1 MSFHS
6 IGYLFKE
13 GIKGLWKNRTMSIAS
28 ICVLIS
34 CLLMTGIAGLISL
47 NLSSTMQGIE
57 SKNTITVLLE
67 NGLPSLTAVQIGE
80 EIRALDNVSECTFVP
95 KDDGLRTVIGNMDTE
110 SDSALF
116 EALSEDNPLPD
127 GYTISLADLSK
138 YNETIDQI
146 LAIEG
151 VDKTNDISRLAEQL
165 SDLDRLVRYVSLAI
179 LVVLGLVSL
188 FIISNT
194 LKVTIFSRRM
204 EINIMKSVGAT
215 NGFVR
220 IPFIVEGVL
229 IGVFSGLISATALY
243 FGYDKGV
250 EVVYGIV
257 KFLNIIDIRPYALT
271 LYLAYVL
278 AGMLFGIMGGVI
290 SIRRY
295 LKNEG
300 ENAIV

>member
-1 MSFHS
+1 
-6 IGYLFKE
+6 
-13 GIKGLWKNRTMSIAS
+13 
-28 ICVLIS
+28 
-34 CLLMTGIAGLISL
+34 
-47 NLSSTMQGIE
+47 
-57 SKNTITVLLE
+57 
-67 NGLPSLTAVQIGE
+67 
-80 EIRALDNVSECTFVP
+80 
-95 KDDGLRTVIGNMDTE
+95 MDTE
-110 SDSALF
+110 SDTALF

-138 YNETIDQI
+138 YNETIDAV

-151 VDKTNDISRLAEQL
+151 VDRTNDISRLAEQL

-179 LVVLGLVSL
+179 LVVLGVVSL

-250 EVVYGIV
+250 EIVYGIV
-257 KFLNIIDIRPYALT
+257 KFLNIIDIRPYAVT

-278 AGMLFGIMGGVI
+278 VGMLFGIMGGVI

>member
-6 IGYLFKE
+6 IGYLFIE
-13 GIKGLWKNRTMSIAS
+13 GVKGLWKNRTMSIAS

-34 CLLMTGIAGLISL
+34 CLLMTGTAGLISL
-47 NLSSTMQGIE
+47 NLSSTMRGIE
-57 SKNTITVLLE
+57 SNNTVTVFLD
-67 NGLPSLTAVQIGE
+67 NGLPALSAVQVGE

-95 KDDGLRTVIGNMDTE
+95 KNDGLKSVIGTMPTE
-110 SDSALF
+110 NESALF
-116 EALSEDNPLPD
+116 EALREDNPLPD
-127 GYTISLADLSK
+127 GYTISLADLSR
-138 YNETIDQI
+138 YDETIAEV
-146 LAIEG
+146 LAIDG
-151 VDKTNDISRLAEQL
+151 VDRTNDISSIASKL

-243 FGYDKGV
+243 LGYDKAV

-257 KFLNIIDIRPYALT
+257 KFLDIIDIRPYAVT

-278 AGMLFGIMGGVI
+278 VGMLFGIMGGVI

-295 LKNEG
+295 LKKEG

>member
-34 CLLMTGIAGLISL
+34 CLLMTGIAGLLSI
-47 NLSSTMQGIE
+47 NLSSTMNGIE
-57 SKNTITVLLE
+57 GRNTVTVFLD
-67 NGLPSLTAVQIGE
+67 NGLPALTAVQVGE

-95 KDDGLRTVIGNMDTE
+95 KEDGLKNVIGNMDSE
-110 SDSALF
+110 HDSDLMAAISD
-116 EALSEDNPLPD
+116 DNPLPD
-127 GYTISLADLSK
+127 AYTISLSDLGRYK
-138 YNETIDQI
+138 ETIAA
-146 LAIEG
+146 LAAIEG
-151 VDKTNDISRLAEQL
+151 VDKTDDISELVGKL
-165 SDLDRLVRYVSLAI
+165 NDLDRLVKYVSLAI
-179 LVVLGLVSL
+179 LLVLGLVSL

-229 IGVFSGLISATALY
+229 IGMFSGLISASVLY
-243 FGYDKGV
+243 FGYDKAV

-257 KFLNIIDIRPYALT
+257 KFLDIIDIRPYALS

-278 AGMLFGIMGGVI
+278 MGMLFGIMGGVI

-295 LKNEG
+295 LKHEG

>member
-1 MSFHS
+1 M
-6 IGYLFKE
+6 
-13 GIKGLWKNRTMSIAS
+13 
-28 ICVLIS
+28 
-34 CLLMTGIAGLISL
+34 
-47 NLSSTMQGIE
+47 
-57 SKNTITVLLE
+57 
-67 NGLPSLTAVQIGE
+67 
-80 EIRALDNVSECTFVP
+80 
-95 KDDGLRTVIGNMDTE
+95 
-110 SDSALF
+110 
-116 EALSEDNPLPD
+116 
-127 GYTISLADLSK
+127 
-138 YNETIDQI
+138 
-146 LAIEG
+146 
-151 VDKTNDISRLAEQL
+151 
-165 SDLDRLVRYVSLAI
+165 RYVSLAI
-179 LVVLGLVSL
+179 LVVLGVVSL

-250 EVVYGIV
+250 EIVYGIV
-257 KFLNIIDIRPYALT
+257 KFLNIIDIRPYAVT

-278 AGMLFGIMGGVI
+278 VGMLFGIMGGVI

>member
-13 GIKGLWKNRTMSIAS
+13 GVKGLWKNRTMSIAS
-28 ICVLIS
+28 VCVLIS
-34 CLLMTGIAGLISL
+34 CLLMTGIAGLLSL
-47 NLSSTMQGIE
+47 NLSSTMKGIE
-57 SKNTITVLLE
+57 SNNSITVFLE
-67 NGLPSLTAVQIGE
+67 NGLPALTAVQVGE
-80 EIRALDNVSECTFVP
+80 EIRAIDNVSECTFVP
-95 KDDGLRTVIGNMDTE
+95 KDDGLKIVVGNMDSE
-110 SDSALF
+110 HDGDLF
-116 EALSEDNPLPD
+116 AAISEDNPLPD
-127 GYTISLADLSK
+127 AFEISIGDLSRYDETISA
-138 YNETIDQI
+138 IRG
-146 LAIEG
+146 IEG
-151 VDKTNDISRLAEQL
+151 VDKVNDISSVVTKLN
-165 SDLDRLVRYVSLAI
+165 DLDRLVRYVSLAI

-220 IPFIVEGVL
+220 IPFIVEGML
-229 IGVFSGLISATALY
+229 IGTLSGLISASILY
-243 FGYDKGV
+243 FGYDKAV
-250 EVVYGIV
+250 EMVYGIV
-257 KFLNIIDIRPYALT
+257 QFLSIIDIRPYALT

-278 AGMLFGIMGGVI
+278 VGMLFGIMGGVI

>member
-34 CLLMTGIAGLISL
+34 CLLMTGIAGLLSI
-47 NLSSTMQGIE
+47 NLSSTMKGIE
-57 SKNTITVLLE
+57 GRNTVTVFLD
-67 NGLPSLTAVQIGE
+67 NGLPALTAVQVGE

-95 KDDGLRTVIGNMDTE
+95 KEDGLKNVIGNMDSE
-110 SDSALF
+110 HDSDLMAAISD
-116 EALSEDNPLPD
+116 DNPLPD
-127 GYTISLADLSK
+127 AYTISLSDLGRYK
-138 YNETIDQI
+138 ETIAA
-146 LAIEG
+146 LTAIEG
-151 VDKTNDISRLAEQL
+151 VDKTDDISELVGKL
-165 SDLDRLVRYVSLAI
+165 NDLDRLVKYVSLAI
-179 LVVLGLVSL
+179 LLVLGLVSL

-229 IGVFSGLISATALY
+229 IDMFSGLISASVLY
-243 FGYDKGV
+243 FGYDKAV

-257 KFLNIIDIRPYALT
+257 KFLDIIDIRPYALS

-278 AGMLFGIMGGVI
+278 MGMLFGIMGGVI

-295 LKNEG
+295 LKHEG

>member
-13 GIKGLWKNRTMSIAS
+13 GVKGLWKNRTMSIAS

-47 NLSSTMQGIE
+47 NLSSTMRGIE
-57 SKNTITVLLE
+57 SNNTITVFLD
-67 NGLPSLTAVQIGE
+67 NGLPALSAVQVGE

-95 KDDGLRTVIGNMDTE
+95 KNDGLKSVIGTMPTE
-110 SDSALF
+110 NESALF
-116 EALSEDNPLPD
+116 EALREDNPLPD
-127 GYTISLADLSK
+127 GYTISLSDLSR
-138 YNETIDQI
+138 YDETIAAV

-151 VDKTNDISRLAEQL
+151 VDKTNDISEIASKL

-243 FGYDKGV
+243 LGYDKAV

-257 KFLNIIDIRPYALT
+257 KFLDIIDIRPYTFT
-271 LYLAYVL
+271 LYLAYIL

-300 ENAIV
+300 ENAII

>member
-57 SKNTITVLLE
+57 SKNTITVFLN
-67 NGLPSLTAVQIGE
+67 NGLPALTAVQVGE

-95 KDDGLRTVIGNMDTE
+95 KSDGLKTVLQTMDNE
-110 SDSALF
+110 NDMILF

-138 YNETIDQI
+138 YDETIAAV
-146 LAIEG
+146 LAVEG

-229 IGVFSGLISATALY
+229 IGVFSGLISATALF
-243 FGYDKGV
+243 FGYDKAV

-278 AGMLFGIMGGVI
+278 VGMLFGIMGGVI
-290 SIRRY
+290 SIGRY

>member
-47 NLSSTMQGIE
+47 NLSSTMHGIE
-57 SKNTITVLLE
+57 SNNTVTVFLE

-80 EIRALDNVSECTFVP
+80 QLRALDNVSECTFVP
-95 KDDGLRTVIGNMDTE
+95 KEDGLKNVIGGMDTE
-110 SDSALF
+110 HDSDLFAALG
-116 EALSEDNPLPD
+116 EDNPLPD
-127 GYTISLADLSK
+127 AYTISLSDLSR
-138 YNETIDQI
+138 YEETLATIT
-146 LAIEG
+146 AIEG
-151 VDKTNDISRLAEQL
+151 VDKTNNISSVVEKLN
-165 SDLDRLVRYVSLAI
+165 DLERLVRYVSLAI

-220 IPFIVEGVL
+220 VPFIVEGVL
-229 IGVFSGLISATALY
+229 IGVFSGVISATALY
-243 FGYDKGV
+243 FGYDKAV

-257 KFLNIIDIRPYALT
+257 KFLNIIDLRPYGLT
-271 LYLAYVL
+271 LYIAYVL
-278 AGMLFGIMGGVI
+278 VGMLFGVMGGVI

-295 LKNEG
+295 LKKEG

>member
-34 CLLMTGIAGLISL
+34 CLLMTGMAGLISI
-47 NLSSTMQGIE
+47 NLSSSMKGIE
-57 SKNTITVLLE
+57 GQNTITVFLD
-67 NGLPSLTAVQIGE
+67 NGLPSLTAVQVGE
-80 EIRALDNVSECTFVP
+80 QIRALDNVSECTFVP
-95 KDDGLRTVIGNMDTE
+95 KEDGLKGVIGSMDSE
-110 SDSALF
+110 HDSDLIAAISD
-116 EALSEDNPLPD
+116 DNPLPD
-127 GYTISLADLSK
+127 AYTISISDLRK
-138 YNETIDQI
+138 YKETIAE
-146 LAIEG
+146 LTAIEG
-151 VDKTNDISRLAEQL
+151 VDKTDDISSVVGKLN
-165 SDLDRLVRYVSLAI
+165 DLDRLVRYVSLAI
-179 LVVLGLVSL
+179 LIVLGLVSL

-229 IGVFSGLISATALY
+229 IGVLSGLISATVLY
-243 FGYDKGV
+243 FGYDKAV

-271 LYLAYVL
+271 LYLGYVL
-278 AGMLFGIMGGVI
+278 VGMLFGIMGGVI

-295 LKNEG
+295 LKHEG

>member
-13 GIKGLWKNRTMSIAS
+13 GIKGLWKNRTMSVAS

-47 NLSSTMQGIE
+47 NLSSTMRGIE
-57 SKNTITVLLE
+57 SNNTITVFLD
-67 NGLPSLTAVQIGE
+67 NGLPALSAVKVGE
-80 EIRALDNVSECTFVP
+80 EIRALDNVNECTFVP
-95 KDDGLRTVIGNMDTE
+95 KNDGLKSVIGNMDNENE
-110 SDSALF
+110 SVLF

-127 GYTISLADLSK
+127 GYTISLSDLSR
-138 YNETIDQI
+138 YDETIAAV
-146 LAIEG
+146 LAIDG
-151 VDKTNDISRLAEQL
+151 VDRTNDISEIARKL

-243 FGYDKGV
+243 LGYDKAV

-257 KFLNIIDIRPYALT
+257 KFLNIIDIRPYTLT

-278 AGMLFGIMGGVI
+278 VGMLFGIMGGVI